1 MASVFS
7 SKDYISVTTFLL
19 ILPEVDLNFI
29 ITVWMFHLM
38 TTEYQG
44 LLFQGVLFCAADA
57 ILIQALNDISHR
69 KLISNSKI

>member
-29 ITVWMFHLM
+29 ITVWMFISWPQN
-38 TTEYQG
+38 TRVSY
-44 LLFQGVLFCAADA
+44 FRVFYFVAADA
-57 ILIQALNDISHR
+57 YF
-69 KLISNSKI
+69 NSSFKWYKSQEINSIPKI